1 MKTTLVAILICFVCH
16 CTIAQTIDFWKKKL
30 HVAKHDTTKMI
41 CYSEIAN
48 LQIRAD
54 SIFYYVRKGLIIS
67 KGYPNHIINAKLYNG
82 LAMAY
87 DHIGKLDSAA
97 YYYDQAHQVGLRLKD
112 DKQIKY
118 SHFNKTL
125 LCKSSGQRISELQ
138 QMLKKYNF
146 IQLRPYDRP
155 LLFGI
160 YTTIAQDYIVLE
172 NLNKGKEYLQKSRKY
187 MISFRDSVYYNI
199 QYSMLLSSEADLY
212 YKSHSP
218 ALLAATFSEKYKPFL
233 AESEKTAATKK
244 NELSLTMMSVVYG
257 NYATILTFEKKYN
270 ESNYYINKATVAIKI
285 LPEMILY
292 NKYYALGK
300 NYVGLGQTQKGLRY
314 LEKAY
319 MFFKDSQ
326 YDDKEFSILETMAIA
341 NSKLGQFKKAH
352 DYLVKALII
361 NKKYNNNQQQQLSL
375 EVEKQLELS
384 EKQEEI
390 AAQELENKLKEER
403 IKAEQKQKN
412 IVFGLL
418 VLSLGLL
425 AWAVWSYRTQ
435 RQLRQLLEL
444 QNLSLATKTKELTE
458 ANQTK
463 DKIFAVLGHDL
474 RSPINELKTILM
486 LFHSRDITPTKM
498 KELIH
503 SLTAKIEVVQEMMNN
518 LLQWSLLELKH
529 QGNAPQ
535 MVFANKIIEKVIQ
548 QLKASADKKQLSI
561 ETSLP
566 AVQILAQEEDLDII
580 FRNLLSNAIK
590 FTPNGGTIR
599 IEVLEKSDFIEIL
612 CTDTGIGIPANTLE
626 TTTNAFPI
634 QRKGT
639 AGEVGSGLGL
649 KITKELISKNHG
661 KLLVHSENNQGT
673 EIAIYFSKS
682 SNYQNEKSML

>member
-1 MKTTLVAILICFVCH
+1 METKLMKTTLVALLLCLVWQGTFAQSPNPWETKLQAAKTDTAKIRVCYQ
-16 CTIAQTIDFWKKKL
+16 AADWY
-30 HVAKHDTTKMI
+30 TKTESN
-41 CYSEIAN
+41 YDSAN
-48 LQIRAD
+48 FFLQ
-54 SIFYYVRKGLIIS
+54 KG
-67 KGYPNHIINAKLYNG
+67 HIINNKLGTNKQSAPLFFSFG
-82 LAMAY
+82 LLAFYKKDFDKAEF
-87 DHIGKLDSAA
+87 
-97 YYYDQAHQVGLRLKD
+97 YYKQVQ
-112 DKQIKY
+112 QIA
-118 SHFNKTL
+118 
-125 LCKSSGQRISELQ
+125 LQ
-138 QMLKKYNF
+138 QHDPINY
-146 IQLRPYDRP
+146 
-155 LLFGI
+155 
-160 YTTIAQDYIVLE
+160 
-172 NLNKGKEYLQKSRKY
+172 QK
-187 MISFRDSVYYNI
+187 
-199 QYSMLLSSEADLY
+199 
-212 YKSHSP
+212 
-218 ALLAATFSEKYKPFL
+218 ATFSLITIDSKRGFYPSAIKQFL
-233 AESEKTAATKK
+233 AFERTISNKTHQDSAVRRVLYNYLAECYYYLEEKQKYFLYIKKQLPYCQTPNDSLKVYQKKFIWSSLYNNSLDTNAYANIIRIAEKLNLPGAKITLAVNLSGHYITQKQYDKAIETAQTAIK
-244 NELSLTMMSVVYG
+244 MAG
-257 NYATILTFEKKYN
+257 NKPEQ
-270 ESNYYINKATVAIKI
+270 ESNKMFGYQNISEAYTGKKQYAEALQYQIKI
-285 LPEMILY
+285 
-292 NKYYALGK
+292 
-300 NYVGLGQTQKGLRY
+300 TDY
-314 LEKAY
+314 LEKDISLKY
-319 MFFKDSQ
+319 ISYKNLVTI
-326 YDDKEFSILETMAIA
+326 YA
-341 NSKLGQFKKAH
+341 NLGNYKKAYEYSNKIAAH
-352 DYLVKALII
+352 EEEVKGDR
-361 NKKYNNNQQQQLSL
+361 NKQAVA
-375 EVEKQLELS
+375 EIDAEMAAMEKQAQLAKSELNA
-384 EKQEEI
+384 KVQQ
-390 AAQELENKLKEER
+390 AR
-403 IKAEQKQKN
+403 IETEQKQKT

-418 VLSLGLL
+418 VLCLGLL
-425 AWAVWSYRTQ
+425 AWAVWSYRKQ
-435 RQLRQLLEL
+435 RQLRQLLEQ

-535 MVFANKIIEKVIQ
+535 MVFANKIIEKVIH

-580 FRNLLSNAIK
+580 IRNLLSNAIK

-673 EIAIYFSKS
+673 AVSIYFSKS